1 AEKVRALPL
10 AELDL
15 LEIPSD
21 AVVARA
27 GFEHAGLVE
36 RLLLAH
42 ADADGRPDFLR
53 PQNWQKQYES
63 GRRWS
68 ATAGFG
74 ARSDRPPI
82 SLEEIGRLRVHH
94 ARAQPAPPRLALVL
108 SGGGAKCAYQVG
120 AVRALEEQLAE
131 LRKENPGEPIDIS
144 LVVGTSGGAINA
156 LP

>member
-1 AEKVRALPL
+1 EAATGGLERVAFVWDDALRSVPELAEKVRWLPL

-63 GRRWS
+63 DRRWS
-68 ATAGFG
+68 TAAAF
-74 ARSDRPPI
+74 
-82 SLEEIGRLRVHH
+82 V
-94 ARAQPAPPRLALVL
+94 
-108 SGGGAKCAYQVG
+108 
-120 AVRALEEQLAE
+120 E
-131 LRKENPGEPIDIS
+131 LRD
-144 LVVGTSGGAINA
+144 
-156 LP
+156 